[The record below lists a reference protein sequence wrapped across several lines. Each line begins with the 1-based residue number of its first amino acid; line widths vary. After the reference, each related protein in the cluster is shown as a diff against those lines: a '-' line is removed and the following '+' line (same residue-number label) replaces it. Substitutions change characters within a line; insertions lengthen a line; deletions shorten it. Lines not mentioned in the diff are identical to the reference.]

1 MRYADNFISYIVN
14 FSFYTL
20 KTITVAELC
29 LLQKLSSM
37 YERSWQRGLLHLEYL
52 NQERFRSVL
61 SVVRI
66 LLRFV
71 RATVALMTRVQSL
84 NVCSYVLLS
93 IYV

>member
-1 MRYADNFISYIVN
+1 MQIILYIMN

-84 NVCSYVLLS
+84 NVCTIENVCE
-93 IYV
+93 V

>member
-1 MRYADNFISYIVN
+1 
-14 FSFYTL
+14 
-20 KTITVAELC
+20 
-29 LLQKLSSM
+29 M

-84 NVCSYVLLS
+84 NVCTTVFIFMYEV
-93 IYV
+93 